1 MKLLHTT
8 ILTIIT
14 FLSPFV
20 CAEEDTLYLH
30 CFTQTTGMQVVYDD
44 SPRDLTKE
52 TPPTKLVTL
61 RVSVD
66 KAFEALIG
74 SGYHQLEGIVTMK
87 DGELYITLSGG
98 FRSGFAFSGNV
109 EMEKVFDPKI
119 TWFSGAANTPR
130 CVLSKH
136 KEIQPFLKAQAT
148 IDAERLRQALE
159 LSKKNIESYKKK

>member
-14 FLSPFV
+14 LLSPLV

-44 SPRDLTKE
+44 NPRDLTKE
-52 TPPTKLVTL
+52 TPPTRLVTL
-61 RVSVD
+61 RLSVD
-66 KAFEALIG
+66 KTFEALIG
-74 SGYHQLEGIVTMK
+74 SGHHQLEGIVTMK
-87 DGELYITLSGG
+87 DGEPHITLSGG

-109 EMEKVFDPKI
+109 EMEKVFDPNI
-119 TWFSGAANTPR
+119 TWFSGAVSTPR

-148 IDAERLRQALE
+148 LDAEGLRQATE
-159 LSKKNIESYKKK
+159 RSKRHIESHKKK